1 MNTMENKNMN
11 AVELENVTGGASYGD
26 NYYTVKKG
34 DTLSA
39 IAVKYRTS
47 VSNLMALNPHIK
59 NANLIYVG
67 DVIRIR

>member
-1 MNTMENKNMN
+1 MENKKMTEI
-11 AVELENVTGGASYGD
+11 ELDNVTGGAAYGD

-39 IAVKYRTS
+39 IAVKYHTT
-47 VSNLMALNPHIK
+47 VNKLMALNPHIK

-67 DVIRIR
+67 DVIRLY

>member
-1 MNTMENKNMN
+1 MENKNMN
-11 AVELENVTGGASYGD
+11 EIELENVTGGAAYGN

-39 IAVKYRTS
+39 IAVKYHTT
-47 VSNLMALNPHIK
+47 VSKLMALNPHIK

-67 DVIRIR
+67 DVIRLY

>member
-1 MNTMENKNMN
+1 MENKNMIDN
-11 AVELENVTGGASYGD
+11 ELENVTGGAAYGD

-39 IAVKYRTS
+39 IAVKYHTT
-47 VSNLMALNPHIK
+47 VNKLMALNPHIK

-67 DVIRIR
+67 DVIRLY

>member
-1 MNTMENKNMN
+1 MENKKMTEM
-11 AVELENVTGGASYGD
+11 ELDNVTGGAGGQ

-39 IAVKYRTS
+39 IAVKYHTT
-47 VSNLMALNPHIK
+47 VNKLMALNPHIK

-67 DVIRIR
+67 DVIRLY